1 MREFQ
6 CLDDYIL
13 KCYKCNRYGH
23 LKHECKQDSA
33 HCGRCNKPGCNY
45 ACDKKE
51 ANCVNCNGN
60 HSSNYKG
67 CSKYKEQTKKAQ
79 ESIKKKEDN
88 RNLQKMQHIVKE
100 INTNE
105 LKKSYAETI
114 KNKTALDE
122 THKQLEEIEKRIN
135 ETEKNIDLLKND
147 ISKYVTFEELYEII
161 YECLWLQSYNGYDS
175 SVQLKQ
181 GISTTIR
188 GKSNQEK
195 EDILMRMDEVEKL
208 SSIFETSFND
218 NNDDDS

>member
-1 MREFQ
+1 M
-6 CLDDYIL
+6 
-13 KCYKCNRYGH
+13 
-23 LKHECKQDSA
+23 
-33 HCGRCNKPGCNY
+33 
-45 ACDKKE
+45 
-51 ANCVNCNGN
+51 
-60 HSSNYKG
+60 
-67 CSKYKEQTKKAQ
+67 
-79 ESIKKKEDN
+79 
-88 RNLQKMQHIVKE
+88 
-100 INTNE
+100 
-105 LKKSYAETI
+105 YAETI

-161 YECLWLQSYNGYDS
+161 YECIWLQSYNGYDS

-218 NNDDDS
+218 NNDDDP